1 MSYERWGDRD
11 ARQGIVVLLIAIPV
25 LGVVW
30 LVFGI
35 GGKLLFFAVSGLFVF
50 VVVVPVLYLL
60 LPMVL
65 GLFGRLTTPPE
76 DEPD

>member
-1 MSYERWGDRD
+1 MRDRGSWCCSSPSQFS
-11 ARQGIVVLLIAIPV
+11 AS
-25 LGVVW
+25 
-30 LVFGI
+30 FGLSSALA
-35 GGKLLFFAVSGLFVF
+35 GSCFSSRYRGSFVF